1 MLAASGAAGACSESD
16 LMFRPIPPGTQ
27 TLIGLNVIAFAL
39 QAFLGDGLI
48 EWFALWPVGPE
59 FAPWQILTYGF
70 LHGSLMHLLFNM
82 FGLYMFGSDIEHVWG
97 QRRYVTYYLACVVT
111 AAIAQLTVTWLT
123 GSYYPTVGA
132 SGGVFGLLL
141 AFGMMFPRRV
151 VVLLIPPVPMPA
163 WLFVTLYGAIELYL
177 GITSTASGVAHFA
190 HLGGMVGGYL
200 MIRYWRSGPRHPR
213 W

>member
-1 MLAASGAAGACSESD
+1 
-16 LMFRPIPPGTQ
+16 MFRPIPPATQ

-39 QAFLGDGLI
+39 QAFLGGGLVDSL
-48 EWFALWPVGPE
+48 ALWPLGPQ
-59 FAPWQILTYGF
+59 FAAWQILTYGF

-82 FGLYMFGSDIEHVWG
+82 FGLYMFGSDIEQVWG
-97 QRRYVTYYLACVVT
+97 QRRYVIYYLTCVVT
-111 AAIAQLTVTWLT
+111 AAIAQLAVTWFT
-123 GSYYPTVGA
+123 GSFYPTVGA

-163 WLFVTLYGAIELYL
+163 WLFVTLYGVIGLYL
-177 GITSTASGVAHFA
+177 GITGSASGVAHFA

-200 MIRYWRSGPRHPR
+200 MIRYWRSGTRRPRY
-213 W
+213 